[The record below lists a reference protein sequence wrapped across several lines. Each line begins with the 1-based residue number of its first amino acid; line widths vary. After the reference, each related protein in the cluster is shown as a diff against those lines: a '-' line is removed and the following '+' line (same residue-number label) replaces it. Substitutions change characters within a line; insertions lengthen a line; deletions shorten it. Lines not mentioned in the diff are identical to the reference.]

1 MTVNALLGRRQRR
14 CMISSSRTTFWQ
26 QNKSLALLAVLL
38 LASQKNS
45 IHLMNDAYIS
55 ETTTDVKL
63 EKMELRISHHFST
76 LSEYPIISR
85 CVKTR
90 EKKLQKQCSKGCSIV
105 FMDLIDYIACG
116 NRTHLFYFF
125 FFSPLGPFFF
135 FRILITT
142 ELGVTMVTQ
151 V

>member
-1 MTVNALLGRRQRR
+1 
-14 CMISSSRTTFWQ
+14 
-26 QNKSLALLAVLL
+26 
-38 LASQKNS
+38 
-45 IHLMNDAYIS
+45 MNDAYIS

-90 EKKLQKQCSKGCSIV
+90 EKKKLQKQCSKGCSIV

-125 FFSPLGPFFF
+125 FSSPLGPFFF
-135 FRILITT
+135 FRILIPT

>member
-1 MTVNALLGRRQRR
+1 MYDQQQQNNLLATKQKP
-14 CMISSSRTTFWQ
+14 CLASSSIVSFT
-26 QNKSLALLAVLL
+26 
-38 LASQKNS
+38 KNS

-105 FMDLIDYIACG
+105 FMDLIDYIVCG

-125 FFSPLGPFFF
+125 FLLFAWAFLLFPHTHCY
-135 FRILITT
+135 RIRCDHGHASVKLFHIHNSS
-142 ELGVTMVTQ
+142 
-151 V
+151 